1 MKDVLVVEELGY
13 PFLKITADHYTLDT
27 KVVMP
32 NKVIQ
37 SFSHRQKQYQ
47 IFAQVKINN
56 DITTCYELNS
66 IRFIDLDP
74 GPKQTI
80 CEPDPVHEK

>member
-56 DITTCYELNS
+56 DITTFNDILS
-66 IRFIDLDP
+66 K
-74 GPKQTI
+74 KQSSTI
-80 CEPDPVHEK
+80 HLKF